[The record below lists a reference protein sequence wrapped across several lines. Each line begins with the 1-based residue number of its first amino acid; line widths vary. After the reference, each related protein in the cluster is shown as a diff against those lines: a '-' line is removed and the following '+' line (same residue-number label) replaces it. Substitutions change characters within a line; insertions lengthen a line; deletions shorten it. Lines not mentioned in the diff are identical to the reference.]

1 MANDVAVLGRSTHV
15 RGRITGSGSI
25 EISGRVDGD
34 VDLTGDVV
42 IETSGLIGANVSG
55 RRVVVRGAVKGDL
68 IGAESITLEDGAKV
82 VGDVRAPR
90 IAISQGA
97 LLRGFVQTA
106 GGGSAPRAKTQTTS
120 AARPAISAARIS
132 TPHLAPQLVQKSAQ
146 VEKPA
151 AKSAPAKIAAKPAAK
166 VQKAPPPPVVPAL
179 KKGVKATRRIGVLA
193 GGKR

>member
-15 RGRITGSGSI
+15 RGRITGAASV
-25 EISGRVDGD
+25 EIAGRVDGEVD
-34 VDLTGDVV
+34 VTGDVV
-42 IETSGLIGANVSG
+42 IETTGLIGANVSG
-55 RRVVVRGAVKGDL
+55 RRVTVRGAVKGDL
-68 IGAESITLEDGAKV
+68 TGAESITLEDGAKV

-106 GGGSAPRAKTQTTS
+106 GGGTAPRAKAHTTS
-120 AARPAISAARIS
+120 AARPAIPAARTS
-132 TPHLAPQLVQKSAQ
+132 APKVAHAGGH

-166 VQKAPPPPVVPAL
+166 AHKAPPPPVVHAI
-179 KKGVKATRRIGVLA
+179 KKGAKATRRIGVLA

>member
-15 RGRITGSGSI
+15 RGRITGAASI
-25 EISGRVDGD
+25 EIAGRVDGEVD
-34 VDLTGDVV
+34 VTGDVV

-55 RRVVVRGAVKGDL
+55 RRVTVRGAVKGDL

-106 GGGSAPRAKTQTTS
+106 GGGAAPRAK
-120 AARPAISAARIS
+120 AHAISAPKVVHVEKA
-132 TPHLAPQLVQKSAQ
+132 AAKSATAKTAT
-146 VEKPA
+146 KPA
-151 AKSAPAKIAAKPAAK
+151 AKAH
-166 VQKAPPPPVVPAL
+166 KAPPPPVVHAL
-179 KKGVKATRRIGVLA
+179 KKGAKATRRIGVLA

>member
-15 RGRITGSGSI
+15 RGRITGAASV
-25 EISGRVDGD
+25 EIAGRVDGEVD
-34 VDLTGDVV
+34 VTGDVV

-68 IGAESITLEDGAKV
+68 NGAESVTLEDGAKV

-97 LLRGFVQTA
+97 LLRGFVQTSN
-106 GGGSAPRAKTQTTS
+106 GGTAPRAKAHTAS
-120 AARPAISAARIS
+120 AARPAIPAARVSTPKVVHVERHVEKSAAK
-132 TPHLAPQLVQKSAQ
+132 AAQKP
-146 VEKPA
+146 VKA
-151 AKSAPAKIAAKPAAK
+151 AA
-166 VQKAPPPPVVPAL
+166 KAPPSPVVPAL
-179 KKGVKATRRIGVLA
+179 KKGAKATRRVGILA

>member
-106 GGGSAPRAKTQTTS
+106 GGGSAPRAKAQTTL
-120 AARPAISAARIS
+120 AARPAAPAARTA
-132 TPHLAPQLVQKSAQ
+132 TPQPVQKSAQ
-146 VEKPA
+146 VEKTA

-166 VQKAPPPPVVPAL
+166 APKAPPPPVVPAL
-179 KKGVKATRRIGVLA
+179 KKGAKATRRIGVLA

>member
-106 GGGSAPRAKTQTTS
+106 GGGSAPRAKAQTTS
-120 AARPAISAARIS
+120 AARPAIPAARIS
-132 TPHLAPQLVQKSAQ
+132 TPHLAQKSAQ